1 MDYAKAKTYKH
12 AGKHSGQEKPI
23 TLAETDRSNGPTMAE
38 LATLPWEAPGSKGAA
53 NQPLSTR
60 AANTTQFP
68 SVHYGKFSR
77 DTTTE
82 MYLYQSLWNEYIGNK
97 LRRVSFS
104 KKGLFCGIKVKICR
118 LWLSVPGHIFMFSQL
133 FQIILI
139 HKARSPPEK
148 SRRPCLSS
156 LNVCQPGVFGHERSK
171 AFTFPNYIQV
181 PFKFTTFYI

>member
-1 MDYAKAKTYKH
+1 M
-12 AGKHSGQEKPI
+12 
-23 TLAETDRSNGPTMAE
+23 AETDRSNGPTMAE
-38 LATLPWEAPGSKGAA
+38 LATLPWEAPGSRGAV

-60 AANTTQFP
+60 AANTPQFP

-77 DTTTE
+77 GTTTE
-82 MYLYQSLWNEYIGNK
+82 MYLYQPLWNEYIGYK

-118 LWLSVPGHIFMFSQL
+118 LWLSAPGHIFMFSQL

-148 SRRPCLSS
+148 SHRPCLSS